1 MSKSI
6 FISYATV
13 DYHLVDILITF
24 LGDVGI
30 YKDDIFCTSVS
41 GTLESGK
48 DFVEQIKN
56 NVQNSRI
63 VLFLLS
69 ERYFSSYFCLAELG
83 AAWALNQNILPIIV
97 PPISTEEY
105 NKTPLIREQA
115 LNIGSDDFLEN
126 FLKDLARKGVI
137 ENSGISFEKSSAVRE
152 FNAAVKKE
160 LGILR
165 KDTSSFYMA
174 RLIEKKTRTELE
186 HKRMTCHQ
194 LVIVKTP
201 CDYTEPKIITYWKLN
216 GLLDVETDS
225 NITEHWIS
233 VGQINLSSAKIKFAL
248 GDVIDKGKDYKVFSI
263 KDFYELP

>member
-69 ERYFSSYFCLAELG
+69 ERYFLSYFCLAELG
-83 AAWALNQNILPIIV
+83 AAWALNQNILPVIV

-105 NKTPLIREQA
+105 SKTPLIREQA

-137 ENSGISFEKSSAVRE
+137 ENSGISFEKSSTVRE

-160 LGILR
+160 
-165 KDTSSFYMA
+165 
-174 RLIEKKTRTELE
+174 
-186 HKRMTCHQ
+186 
-194 LVIVKTP
+194 P
-201 CDYTEPKIITYWKLN
+201 
-216 GLLDVETDS
+216 
-225 NITEHWIS
+225 
-233 VGQINLSSAKIKFAL
+233 
-248 GDVIDKGKDYKVFSI
+248 
-263 KDFYELP
+263 